1 VRARDATGRSARDE
15 AEERLPKG
23 HGARRARTG
32 SLTERRFGD
41 FLPPPR
47 PGLGKHFGADPRR
60 ERALLGSTSFLLT
73 WITVRAIT
81 HAIRDGRGPFGNI
94 APGGKHIHHM
104 TFGITGLLATGFLWM
119 QEIGVGTQGGLR
131 AS

>member
-1 VRARDATGRSARDE
+1 MEPAELVPGRSQRAGLETVSPRRD
-15 AEERLPKG
+15 L
-23 HGARRARTG
+23 G
-32 SLTERRFGD
+32 SLY
-41 FLPPPR
+41 
-47 PGLGKHFGADPRR
+47 GKHFGADPRR